1 MEQLKIFD
9 IWGNGPAI
17 IYVWGGEGGE
27 GGRGLKAFDGKI
39 NDKIN
44 LVPAKVL

>member
-1 MEQLKIFD
+1 MDRLLFMF
-9 IWGNGPAI
+9 
-17 IYVWGGEGGE
+17 EGG
-27 GGRGLKAFDGKI
+27 GGRGLKDFDGKI

>member
-1 MEQLKIFD
+1 MDRLLFMF
-9 IWGNGPAI
+9 
-17 IYVWGGEGGE
+17 GGGG
-27 GGRGLKAFDGKI
+27 GGRGLKDFDSKI

>member
-9 IWGNGPAI
+9 IWVNGPVI
-17 IYVWGGEGGE
+17 IYVWGGEGG
-27 GGRGLKAFDGKI
+27 RGLKDFDSKI

>member
-1 MEQLKIFD
+1 MDRLLFMF
-9 IWGNGPAI
+9 
-17 IYVWGGEGGE
+17 GGEGGE

-44 LVPAKVL
+44 LVSAKVL

>member
-9 IWGNGPAI
+9 IWVNGPVI
-17 IYVWGGEGGE
+17 IYVWGGGGE
-27 GGRGLKAFDGKI
+27 GGRGLKDFDSKI
-39 NDKIN
+39 NDEIN

>member
-1 MEQLKIFD
+1 MDRLLFMF
-9 IWGNGPAI
+9 
-17 IYVWGGEGGE
+17 GGGGGE
-27 GGRGLKAFDGKI
+27 GGRGLKAFDCKI

>member
-9 IWGNGPAI
+9 IWVNGSVI
-17 IYVWGGEGGE
+17 IYVWGGGE
-27 GGRGLKAFDGKI
+27 GGRGLKDFDSKI

>member
-1 MEQLKIFD
+1 MF
-9 IWGNGPAI
+9 
-17 IYVWGGEGGE
+17 GGGGG
-27 GGRGLKAFDGKI
+27 GGRGLKDFDSKI